1 MSAATATII
10 AGVAIAAST
19 TATVVAAK
27 TAAGAS
33 QAATA
38 ANKSSTDAALAY
50 AKQQDVYSQT
60 TAANRYAAQ
69 QAQTAPAR
77 ATGNA
82 AGAQMAQLLGLPAPP
97 PEAAVGTAVPPV
109 YNPAPMP
116 GTPPS
121 VGPQTLGP
129 TPGQPVSP
137 NQYGVAATSPAPQTM
152 GGPGTVTTQTPTG
165 TTTASTAAPASMNNP
180 TMGPMVMMQAPDGT
194 QQQVPVSQM
203 QHYLQL
209 GATQVAGA

>member
-38 ANKSSTDAALAY
+38 ANKASTDAALAY

-77 ATGNA
+77 AAGNA

-97 PEAAVGTAVPPV
+97 PEAAVGTTAPPV

-116 GTPPS
+116 GTPPALGPSS
-121 VGPQTLGP
+121 VGPA
-129 TPGQPVSP
+129 PGTPVSP
-137 NQYGVAATSPAPQTM
+137 NYVGKATGMQD
-152 GGPGTVTTQTPTG
+152 
-165 TTTASTAAPASMNNP
+165 PASS
-180 TMGPMVMMQAPDGT
+180 GQMVTLKAPDGT
-194 QQQVPVSQM
+194 VQQVKQSDM

-209 GATQVAGA
+209 GATQVG